1 MRFFSIKRELIN
13 VYFYKIISYNYFGD
27 NMDELFKKLGVM
39 PNESR
44 LYMIVFSHSSYA
56 NENNLKSDYER
67 LEFLGDAVL
76 EIIVSDYLYKNL
88 NVEEGDMTKI
98 RASYVCENA
107 CYTYATDLGFSK
119 YIKVGHGEEKEG
131 GQFKKVIVADIFEAF
146 TGALY
151 FDQGFE
157 KTKEVISGIII
168 PYIEDPDVIFFSDY
182 KSALQESIQ
191 TEKRTLE
198 YVLIDEQGPA
208 HNKTFTMIVK
218 VDDIIYGKGIAGSK
232 KEAEQEAAKDALA
245 KLAIKN

>member
-1 MRFFSIKRELIN
+1 
-13 VYFYKIISYNYFGD
+13 
-27 NMDELFKKLGVM
+27 MDELFKRLGII

-44 LYMIVFSHSSYA
+44 LYMIAFSHSSYA

-76 EIIVSDYLYKNL
+76 ELISSEYLYKNL
-88 NVEEGDMTKI
+88 NVEEGDMTKL

-107 CYTYATDLGFSK
+107 CYTYATDLGFSN
-119 YIKVGHGEEKEG
+119 YIKVGHGEEKDG
-131 GQFKKVIVADIFEAF
+131 GKFKKVIVADIFEAF

-151 FDQGFE
+151 LDQGFE
-157 KTKEVISGIII
+157 KTKEVILNIIV
-168 PYIEDPDVIFFSDY
+168 PYIEDPKVVFFSDY

-191 TEKRTLE
+191 TEKRSLE
-198 YVLIDEQGPA
+198 YVLVDEQGPA

-218 VDDIIYGKGIAGSK
+218 VDDIVYGKGTAGSK